1 MLGKL
6 LKYEFKST
14 ARTFLPLYALVII
27 FSFIL
32 KLSMEIEKYL
42 KVSIFTALLSIIYAI
57 LIIGVIA
64 ITFVV
69 ILQQFFKTLLGD
81 EGYLMFTLP
90 VEPYKHIFT
99 KLITSFTWVV
109 GSTFV
114 GILSVIILAFSKT
127 IFTDIANI
135 LKGIPMDIV
144 VQVLIIAIFG
154 VISSILMIYA
164 SMAIGQLVT
173 GHKVIGSV
181 AAYLGIYF
189 AYQILYS
196 IMLVIVLAVSPD
208 FFTNIALLNGNVMTV
223 FTIVMSG
230 IQVIN
235 SIIYFI
241 ITNYIFKN
249 KLNLE

>member
-14 ARTFLPLYALVII
+14 ARTFLPLYALVIV
-27 FSFIL
+27 FSFIF
-32 KLSMEIEKYL
+32 KLSIELEKNL
-42 KVSIFTALLSIIYAI
+42 NVSIFSMFLSIIYAI

-90 VEPYKHIFT
+90 VEPHLHIFT
-99 KLITSFTWVV
+99 KLITAFSWII
-109 GSTFV
+109 GSTIV
-114 GILSVIILAFSKT
+114 SILSVIILAFSKT
-127 IFTDIANI
+127 IFADIANV
-135 LKGIPMDIV
+135 LKEIPTDML
-144 VQVLIIAIFG
+144 VQILIIIIFAG
-154 VISSILMIYA
+154 ISSILMIYA
-164 SMAIGQLVT
+164 SMSIGQLIT
-173 GHKVIGSV
+173 GHKIIGSV

-196 IMLVIVLAVSPD
+196 IILVIIIAISPNFFYNLAFD
-208 FFTNIALLNGNVMTV
+208 GITLLIFTS
-223 FTIVMSG
+223 VMSG
-230 IQVIN
+230 IQIIN
-235 SIIYFI
+235 SIVYFI